1 MLSRNLAIGYWL
13 AGSLSFDQT
22 VAFTIESSK
31 SISTTALKNSGLSDW
46 SSRAGDSALRQ
57 VQVLASKVAEST
69 AAGEGA
75 KMIKTKDKMMTK
87 SASKMVQGIGGAVY
101 NNPEFNRNMDDT
113 GEYSR
118 NVDDEDDSIVT
129 PNLEMRTGGKRE
141 DQVWVALANLE
152 LDSK

>member
-1 MLSRNLAIGYWL
+1 
-13 AGSLSFDQT
+13 
-22 VAFTIESSK
+22 
-31 SISTTALKNSGLSDW
+31 
-46 SSRAGDSALRQ
+46 